1 MPTFTGSW
9 DANAQDVAYTMTLK
23 QTANSVSG
31 SYEGADGSVGKITGK
46 VKGSVLRFAWTQ
58 TDGSAAR
65 ANSRSP
71 KMANPLP
78 AATPSAATPT
88 RRTAV
93 GAGHVIR
100 SAFDGFA
107 RSAAVRAIPLPA

>member
-58 TDGSAAR
+58 TDGISGSGKFALAEDGQSF
-65 ANSRSP
+65 AGSYTLGNNPDQADGGWSGSR
-71 KMANPLP
+71 
-78 AATPSAATPT
+78 
-88 RRTAV
+88 R
-93 GAGHVIR
+93 
-100 SAFDGFA
+100 
-107 RSAAVRAIPLPA
+107 